1 MPRPVGDPR
10 QRANGV
16 GGLSQPAFVLPVAR
30 AIAVTPTAMGRIA
43 LRLSDPA
50 RLDDE
55 IFRMELTRAEA
66 DNLARMIWG
75 AVGLVMHRERTK

>member
-1 MPRPVGDPR
+1 MRGMHSV
-10 QRANGV
+10 
-16 GGLSQPAFVLPVAR
+16 
-30 AIAVTPTAMGRIA
+30 
-43 LRLSDPA
+43 SDPA

-75 AVGLVMHRERTK
+75 AVGLVMHREAETDA